1 MDRRVG
7 HKTGLMTGSFERIEV
22 ITGVAR
28 RRRWS
33 VEEKLRI
40 IAESLAGGAS
50 VSLVAQRHGLR
61 SNQLFKWRKLAREG
75 AFGAFAGDACFVP
88 VRVAE
93 DGGPPRLS
101 PLERTSHKPSL
112 MTNPSIHHH
121 GGLSGRSDVRIQ
133 GPKVRCFVPGTAS
146 SESSVRRPC
155 RARGG
160 ALGRR

>member
-1 MDRRVG
+1 
-7 HKTGLMTGSFERIEV
+7 MTGSFERIEV

-33 VEEKLRI
+33 VEEKLRM

-93 DGGPPRLS
+93 DGGPLRLS
-101 PLERTSHKPSL
+101 APVPSAAVPSAIGSSLAEIELPNGCRLRVAPDIEPL
-112 MTNPSIHHH
+112 
-121 GGLSGRSDVRIQ
+121 
-133 GPKVRCFVPGTAS
+133 
-146 SESSVRRPC
+146 
-155 RARGG
+155 
-160 ALGRR
+160 ALHRLVTTLKAAG